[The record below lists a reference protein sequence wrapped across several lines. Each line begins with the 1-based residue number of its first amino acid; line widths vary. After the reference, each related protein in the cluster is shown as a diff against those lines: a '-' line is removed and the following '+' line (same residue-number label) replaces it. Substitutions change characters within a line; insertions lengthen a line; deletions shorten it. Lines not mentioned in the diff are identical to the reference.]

1 MPMMIGHRVR
11 IIQKN
16 RLEQCIIALGLFL
29 VMIGACMHTEQAY
42 AGGTGGQPGQFMAFG
57 AGARS
62 LAMGKAFLAVSDD
75 ASATYWNPAAMTQ
88 LDRKEVMA
96 LHAELYED
104 TTYDFLSYV
113 HPTRTGGVFGGNFTR
128 LFSGGFE
135 KVQITIDPSTE
146 EIVSL
151 KKMGTFDNVQQA
163 LTLAY
168 GKQILD
174 TLSIGT
180 ATKFITNTLD
190 TSANSFFSTDVS
202 LFVKNPI
209 PNYRFAFQIMNLISQ
224 TMGDTDDKL
233 PITFRMGNS
242 YRALKNK
249 LLLSLDIDKNMRANM
264 GWHMG
269 TEYWLLR
276 FAALRVGFE
285 GENGLR
291 ETSFGLGL
299 KYRDYSVDYAV
310 ALHELGMSS
319 RISASWRFG
328 KSASKT
334 KSIEVRRLIQE
345 GYESFKQGNY
355 LMAVGRLNHALEID
369 PSNEAVSRMVG
380 KLQKVVGLIPSS
392 SGDDEQ
398 SELLRKGITS
408 YVDGD
413 NKTALNA
420 LRYAY
425 NKHPENEELLR
436 LLNRVEK
443 DLGVERTE
451 KPKQEMIGFTLIDQK
466 LYDARQS
473 MYEGRYDAAL
483 RKCQE
488 ILDLEPENVT
498 ALELMGS
505 AFFLIEQ
512 RDKAKAVWEKVLQID
527 PKNKVIPQ
535 FLQQLK

>member
-1 MPMMIGHRVR
+1 MGMRKISSFIVF
-11 IIQKN
+11 
-16 RLEQCIIALGLFL
+16 LF
-29 VMIGACMHTEQAY
+29 VCAFCFVSPVH
-42 AGGTGGQPGQFMAFG
+42 AGGSGGQPGQFMAFG

-88 LDRKEVMA
+88 LDRKEIIA
-96 LHAELYED
+96 LHAELFED

-113 HPTRTGGVFGGNFTR
+113 HPTKTGGVFGGNYTR

-135 KVQITIDPSTE
+135 KVQVTIDPTSA
-146 EIVSL
+146 EIVDL
-151 KKMGTFDNVQQA
+151 KRLGTFDNVQQA

-168 GKQILD
+168 GKQVLD

-180 ATKFITNTLD
+180 ATKFISNVLD
-190 TSANSFFSTDVS
+190 TSAHTFFGTDVS
-202 LFVKNPI
+202 LFLKYPI
-209 PNYRFAFQIMNLISQ
+209 PHYRFAFQIMNLITQ

-233 PITFRMGNS
+233 PLTFRIGNS
-242 YRALKNK
+242 YTALRNK
-249 LLLSLDIDKNMRANM
+249 LILALDFDKNIRANL
-264 GWHMG
+264 GWHLG
-269 TEYWLLR
+269 TEYWLLN

-291 ETSFGLGL
+291 ETSFGFGL
-299 KYRDYSVDYAV
+299 KYRDYSVDYAM
-310 ALHELGMSS
+310 ALHELGMSN

-334 KSIEVRRLIQE
+334 KSLEIRRLIQE
-345 GYESFKQGNY
+345 GYEAFRKGNY
-355 LMAVGRLNHALEID
+355 LLAIGRLNQALEIN
-369 PSNEAVSRMVG
+369 PSNKAVEGMVR
-380 KLQKVVGLIPSS
+380 KLQKVVGLIPAS
-392 SGDDEQ
+392 SGDDEE
-398 SELLRKGITS
+398 SVLIRKGVTS
-408 YVDGD
+408 FVDGD
-413 NKTALNA
+413 NKTAINA

-425 NKHPENEELLR
+425 NKNPRNDQLLR

-443 DLGVERTE
+443 ELGIERTE
-451 KPKQEMIGFTLIDQK
+451 RPRQDMIGFTLIDQK
-466 LYDARQS
+466 LYDARQA

-488 ILDLEPENVT
+488 ILDLEPENTT

-512 RDKAKAVWEKVLQID
+512 RDKAKAIWEKVLQID
-527 PKNKVIPQ
+527 PQNKVIPQ
-535 FLQQLK
+535 FLEQLK